1 MKHVVKPE
9 CTMLPSSAENKMP
22 FSCGRTPLGA
32 MKLNAED
39 DDLSW
44 KKYIDMMFWSMK
56 SVILTMNSVMLKK
69 SMSNITTCNA

>member
-22 FSCGRTPLGA
+22 PSCGRTPPGA

-39 DDLSW
+39 DE
-44 KKYIDMMFWSMK
+44 F
-56 SVILTMNSVMLKK
+56 ILEE
-69 SMSNITTCNA
+69 IH